1 MINKIKINKKDN
13 RLLFDSINNIKRL
26 NILFGGNGVGKS
38 TLLNYIS
45 NNYIDVD
52 DNNYIVKS
60 YINSRDNSNINRN
73 KELATA
79 TDFIKAINCNSYSE
93 GQAILHNL
101 LSFLQDIKELKTD
114 KTIIICMDEIDSG
127 MSAENIN
134 MILWQI
140 KELLET
146 KNNIQFFISCNN
158 YHFVYCFKEV
168 LNMYDGK
175 YIKINSYEQYFE
187 LLNKG
192 IKLMNESGKRQF
204 DFLDIY

>member
-1 MINKIKINKKDN
+1 MINNIKINKKDS
-13 RLLFDSINNIKRL
+13 RLLFDSIKDIKRL

-45 NNYIDVD
+45 NNYIEADE
-52 DNNYIVKS
+52 NNYIVKS
-60 YINSRDNSNINRN
+60 YINSRDNSKINRD
-73 KELATA
+73 KELVDHA
-79 TDFIKAINCNSYSE
+79 DFIKAINCNSYSE

-114 KTIIICMDEIDSG
+114 KTIIVCMDEIDSG
-127 MSAENIN
+127 LSAENIN

-140 KELLET
+140 KEILDSS
-146 KNNIQFFISCNN
+146 NNIQFFISCNN

-175 YIKINSYEQYFE
+175 YIKINSYEQYLE

-192 IKLMNESGKRQF
+192 IQIMNDSGKRKF
-204 DFLDIY
+204 DFLDVY

>member
-1 MINKIKINKKDN
+1 MIKNIKGFKSNN
-13 RLLFDSINNIKRL
+13 NLLFDSIDNIKRL

-38 TLLNYIS
+38 TLLNYII
-45 NNYIDVD
+45 NNNIETDSHD
-52 DNNYIVKS
+52 YIVKS
-60 YINSRDNSNINRN
+60 YINSRDNSKINRN

-114 KTIIICMDEIDSG
+114 KTIIVCMDEIDSG

-140 KELLET
+140 TELLDT
-146 KNNIQFFISCNN
+146 HDNIQFFISCNN

-168 LNMYDGK
+168 LNMYTGK
-175 YIKINSYEQYFE
+175 YIKINSYEEYFE
-187 LLNKG
+187 LLNEG

>member
-1 MINKIKINKKDN
+1 MIKNIKGFKSNN
-13 RLLFDSINNIKRL
+13 NLLFDSIDNIKRL

-38 TLLNYIS
+38 TLLNYII
-45 NNYIDVD
+45 NNNIETDSHD
-52 DNNYIVKS
+52 YIVKS

-114 KTIIICMDEIDSG
+114 KTIIVCMDEIDSG

-140 KELLET
+140 TELLDT
-146 KNNIQFFISCNN
+146 HDNIQFFISCNN

-168 LNMYDGK
+168 LNMYTGK
-175 YIKINSYEQYFE
+175 YIKINSYEEYFE
-187 LLNKG
+187 LLNEG

>member
-1 MINKIKINKKDN
+1 MIKNIKGFKSNN
-13 RLLFDSINNIKRL
+13 NLLFDSIDNIKRL

-38 TLLNYIS
+38 TLLNYII
-45 NNYIDVD
+45 NNNIETDSHD
-52 DNNYIVKS
+52 YIVKS
-60 YINSRDNSNINRN
+60 YINSRDNSKINNN
-73 KELATA
+73 KQLNNTK
-79 TDFIKAINCNSYSE
+79 DFIRACNCNIYSE
-93 GQAILHNL
+93 GQSIIHNL

-114 KTIIICMDEIDSG
+114 KTIIVCMDEIDSG

-168 LNMYDGK
+168 LNMYTGK
-175 YIKINSYEQYFE
+175 YIKINSYEEYFE
-187 LLNKG
+187 LLNEG
-192 IKLMNESGKRQF
+192 IKLMKESGKRQF
-204 DFLDIY
+204 DVLDIY

>member
-1 MINKIKINKKDN
+1 MINNIKINKKDS
-13 RLLFDSINNIKRL
+13 RLLFDSIKDIKRL

-45 NNYIDVD
+45 NNYIEADE
-52 DNNYIVKS
+52 NNYIVKS
-60 YINSRDNSNINRN
+60 YINSRDNSKINRD
-73 KELATA
+73 KELVDHA
-79 TDFIKAINCNSYSE
+79 DFIKAINCNSYSE

-114 KTIIICMDEIDSG
+114 KTIIVCMDEIDSG
-127 MSAENIN
+127 LSAENIN

-140 KELLET
+140 KEILDSS
-146 KNNIQFFISCNN
+146 NNIQFFISCNN

-175 YIKINSYEQYFE
+175 YIKINSYEQYLE

-192 IKLMNESGKRQF
+192 IQIMNDSGKRKF
-204 DFLDIY
+204 NFLDVY